1 MSGRRRGMLM
11 ITTLYVLGALLF
23 FLVLFL
29 QAQGSL
35 QQSAHIHSDRML
47 ALSAAEAGINEGFS
61 RLNHD
66 AAFAAGF
73 EATLGNGA
81 EYSVRFVSNVGGDE
95 VIHDADGFEVPVG
108 LALIVSEGRFGL
120 ARVRQGSL
128 VKPQGGYLKGGLFI
142 YDWWTN

>member
-29 QAQGSL
+29 QVQGSW

-47 ALSAAEAGINEGFS
+47 ALAAAEAGINEGFS

-66 AAFAAGF
+66 AAFAASF

-81 EYSVRFVSNVGGDE
+81 QYTVRFVSNVEGDE
-95 VIHDADGFEVPVG
+95 VIREDDGFEVPVG
-108 LALIVSEGRFGL
+108 LTHIISEGRFGL
-120 ARVRQGSL
+120 ACVRQGSL
-128 VKPQGGYLKGGLFI
+128 VKPQGGYMNGGLSI
-142 YDWWTN
+142 YDWWTE